1 MALGSEPGSIG
12 RLGRSPIV
20 TAIFTKLV
28 TTRPAICGTL
38 TRMNDGA
45 SGEILRSGDLEVRPS
60 EFLVL
65 VRGRVL
71 NFTKKEQ
78 QLLAVMMRSE
88 GRILSREELYAL
100 VWGNKLKPG
109 DRTVD
114 VYVRKL
120 RSRLTTAIPESKFIH
135 THFGFGYRY
144 SPEPS
149 HDTQNSVTSG

>member
-1 MALGSEPGSIG
+1 VSEGV
-12 RLGRSPIV
+12 L
-20 TAIFTKLV
+20 
-28 TTRPAICGTL
+28 
-38 TRMNDGA
+38 
-45 SGEILRSGDLEVRPS
+45 GEILRSGDLEVRPS

-71 NFTKKEQ
+71 KFTQREQ
-78 QLLAVMMRSE
+78 QVLAVMMRSE

-100 VWGNKLKPG
+100 VWGKKLRPG

-114 VYVRKL
+114 AYVRRL
-120 RSRLTTAIPESKFIH
+120 RSRLAEAMPESKFIH

-149 HDTQNSVTSG
+149 GKAHGPVTTR